1 MSAPAPQTLT
11 APEYTAPL
19 SNVVIALFLI
29 TSAVVATFAVSSQS
43 FWLEEGQ
50 SLLSA
55 MARSPYE
62 AWYYAHAVGLPALH
76 YPLYQIW
83 LYLWHHL
90 FGSSEWA
97 MRASNIPWFLGA
109 QLAFLLLLR
118 HRPLLALS
126 AATLAAVSPLL
137 WNFLDEARPQLM
149 GYAAACWLTAA
160 LIRLAPPGYTVNDPA
175 PSLRYLPA
183 TIGAALVILFTYGLV
198 GSLWA
203 AGFLAV
209 FLWIK
214 NDRQPLTPRDLLLP
228 AVYLPLAAAALVGLW
243 YLYTWPGIVDG
254 HAGLKNFAQG
264 LIYIAYDFFGFAGFG
279 PGKIELRLSPR
290 RAALASLPALLP
302 LALVLGLLLLR
313 GWKIFGPQLIAARR
327 SLLPWALALAV
338 PAIILLVILLLTG
351 HRPLPRHFLPAFPA
365 LIAVLA
371 ALTAAN
377 LQRPQTLWRA
387 VTILLPLLWLGS
399 SINLRW
405 RETHA
410 KDDYRTAA
418 AIARAA
424 LQENKE
430 VWWAADA
437 ATGFIYLNAIAME
450 ETPGRAW
457 AMQGPDWDA
466 LRFKLPPRVIIISKP
481 DIFDPRAAI
490 ARYAAENHFQPALQ
504 LQAFTIFTRPDDPLP
519 APAP

>member
-1 MSAPAPQTLT
+1 MSDSQLQTPPPDH
-11 APEYTAPL
+11 AAPL
-19 SNVVIALFLI
+19 SNVVIALFLV
-29 TSAVVATFAVSSQS
+29 TSAVVASFAISSQS
-43 FWLEEGQ
+43 FWIEEGQ

-55 MARSPYE
+55 TARNPSE
-62 AWYYAHAVGLPALH
+62 AWYYAHAIGLPALH

-83 LYLWHHL
+83 LYLWNNL
-90 FGSSEWA
+90 FGSSEWVL
-97 MRASNIPWFLGA
+97 RASNIPWFLGA

-118 HRPLLALS
+118 HRPLLALA

-137 WNFLDEARPQLM
+137 WGLLDEARPHLM

-160 LIRLAPPGYTVNDPA
+160 LIRLAPPGPTENEATP
-175 PSLRYLPA
+175 PLPYLPA
-183 TIGAALVILFTYGLV
+183 SIGAALVILFTYGLT
-198 GSLWA
+198 GGLWA
-203 AGFLAV
+203 AGFLAA

-214 NDRQPLTPRDLLLP
+214 NGRQPLAPRDLLLP
-228 AVYLPLAAAALVGLW
+228 AVCLSLAAATLIGLW
-243 YLYTWPGIVDG
+243 YLYTWPGILDG
-254 HAGLKNFAQG
+254 HAGLKQFAQG
-264 LIYIAYDFFGFAGFG
+264 LIYIVYDFFGFAGFG

-290 RAALASLPALLP
+290 RAVLSSLPALLP

-313 GWKIFGPQLIAARR
+313 GWKIFGRQLLAARR
-327 SLLPWALALAV
+327 SLLPWALALAA
-338 PAIILLVILLLTG
+338 PAIILLAILLLTD

-371 ALTAAN
+371 TLAAAN

-410 KDDYRTAA
+410 KDDYRAAA
-418 AIARAA
+418 AIARTA

-437 ATGFIYLNAIAME
+437 ATGYIYLKAIAME

-457 AMQGPDWDA
+457 AMQGPDWDS

-481 DIFDPRAAI
+481 DLFDPRDTI

-504 LQAFTIFTRPDDPLP
+504 LQAFTIFTRPGDTLT